1 MEKNYENLVI
11 DFPDDGI
18 ARITM
23 NRPERLNA
31 LTYGLVEDLHTA
43 LDFVDSQHEI
53 RALIIT
59 GAGRGF
65 CAGLDLTGFGKFLAP
80 KILVS
85 NSRAWRQQ
93 HIAELVHHMRDTRQ
107 PIIAAINGAVAG
119 GDLSDAL
126 AILDT
131 AVLQLNLVRHSS
143 DWNFRMRY

>member
-31 LTYGLVEDLHTA
+31 LTYGLVEDLHAA

-65 CAGLDLTGFGKFLAP
+65 CAGLDIFRVWNCITVGPARVI
-80 KILVS
+80 KI
-85 NSRAWRQQ
+85 
-93 HIAELVHHMRDTRQ
+93 ITR
-107 PIIAAINGAVAG
+107 I
-119 GDLSDAL
+119 
-126 AILDT
+126 
-131 AVLQLNLVRHSS
+131 
-143 DWNFRMRY
+143 